1 MHSRPGVAPALALLL
16 SALIIL
22 ACAFQGSA
30 ATAATPRPEDATG
43 RRDLDAVVAAA
54 LSGDSGA
61 LMPYLE
67 FMPAL
72 CTTERG
78 LGGPPKCLPGE
89 HDGTPVNVLP
99 LLGPEGSFLRELD
112 APAWVAPP
120 ISRLYA
126 VYKVSDAAY
135 SDPDYPAGEYALVFA
150 TDDASPAPVTLQ
162 VRQGRVVRI
171 DYGVGWPPQIPP
183 EAVERYLV
191 SPP

>member
-1 MHSRPGVAPALALLL
+1 LQSKPSSALAIAACLCTLLVM
-16 SALIIL
+16 
-22 ACAFQGSA
+22 ACALQGSPA
-30 ATAATPRPEDATG
+30 VPATLKPEDATG
-43 RRDLDAVVAAA
+43 IRDLDAVVGAA

-72 CTTERG
+72 CTTERA

-99 LLGPEGSFLRELD
+99 FLGPEGSFLRELD
-112 APAWVAPP
+112 APAWIPP
-120 ISRLYA
+120 RMSRLYA

-135 SDPDYPAGEYALVFA
+135 SDANYPAGEYALVFA
-150 TDDASPAPVTLQ
+150 TDDAASAPITLQ
-162 VRQGRVVRI
+162 VSQGRIVRI
-171 DYGVGWPPQIPP
+171 DYGAGWPPQIPP
-183 EAVERYLV
+183 EAVDRYLV